1 MKKADRIFG
10 LIGLGLSLW
19 CYLESTRLTYKTE
32 FTPGPGF
39 MPFWVGV
46 VLALLSCY
54 LLFDSFIRKP
64 SGKDDAKLLPAT
76 HALLRVGAIL
86 LSLVIATAVMSYL
99 GFPLTLV
106 LSHDGHSAVP
116 GAIQHREECWLR
128 DRLCS
133 SDLVH
138 LRIHPVHGLPQGLP
152 GNLAKGRMITRWM
165 SSLI

>member
-1 MKKADRIFG
+1 MRTSDRIFG
-10 LIGLGLSLW
+10 VIGLGLSLW
-19 CYLESTRLTYKTE
+19 CYLESTRLTYMAE

-64 SGKDDAKLLPAT
+64 SGKDDAKLLPAA

-106 LSHDGHSAVP
+106 LLTM
-116 GAIQHREECWLR
+116 AILR
-128 DRLCS
+128 FLERYSIVKSVGYGIAYAGVTWFIFEYILS
-133 SDLVH
+133 MGF
-138 LRIHPVHGLPQGLP
+138 P
-152 GNLAKGRMITRWM
+152 KGFLGI
-165 SSLI
+165 

>member
-10 LIGLGLSLW
+10 VIGLGLSLW

-64 SGKDDAKLLPAT
+64 SGKDNAKLLPAT

-106 LSHDGHSAVP
+106 LLTMAILRFLERYSIVKSVGYGIAYAAVTWFMFEYILSMGFP
-116 GAIQHREECWLR
+116 
-128 DRLCS
+128 
-133 SDLVH
+133 
-138 LRIHPVHGLPQGLP
+138 
-152 GNLAKGRMITRWM
+152 KGFLGI
-165 SSLI
+165 